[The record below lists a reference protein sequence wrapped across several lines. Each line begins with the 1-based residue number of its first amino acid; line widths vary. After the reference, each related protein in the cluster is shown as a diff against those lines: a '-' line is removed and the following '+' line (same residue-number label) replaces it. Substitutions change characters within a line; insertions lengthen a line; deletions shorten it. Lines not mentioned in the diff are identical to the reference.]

1 MLGKEDLEVKVEG
14 IGVLNTIK
22 LQYENEPA
30 RHKLL
35 DIVGDLA
42 LVGKF
47 IRGHILAAR
56 PGHFGNTEFA
66 KILKALAKKQKD
78 AAPVFDLNK
87 KPLYDIN
94 DITKMLPHRYPFL
107 LVDKVLEMDENGIVG
122 LKNVT
127 MNEPFFQGHFPN
139 NPVMPGVLQ
148 IEAMAQVGGI
158 FALSKVPDPENYSTY
173 FMKIDEVKF
182 KQKVL
187 PGDTIIFK
195 LTLESPIRRGLVN
208 MRGIAYVNGKPATEA
223 VMLAQVVRDK
233 VTEPQTQTQNA

>member
-1 MLGKEDLEVKVEG
+1 
-14 IGVLNTIK
+14 
-22 LQYENEPA
+22 
-30 RHKLL
+30 
-35 DIVGDLA
+35 
-42 LVGKF
+42 
-47 IRGHILAAR
+47 
-56 PGHFGNTEFA
+56 
-66 KILKALAKKQKD
+66 
-78 AAPVFDLNK
+78 
-87 KPLYDIN
+87 
-94 DITKMLPHRYPFL
+94 
-107 LVDKVLEMDENGIVG
+107 
-122 LKNVT
+122 
-127 MNEPFFQGHFPN
+127 
-139 NPVMPGVLQ
+139 MPGVLQ